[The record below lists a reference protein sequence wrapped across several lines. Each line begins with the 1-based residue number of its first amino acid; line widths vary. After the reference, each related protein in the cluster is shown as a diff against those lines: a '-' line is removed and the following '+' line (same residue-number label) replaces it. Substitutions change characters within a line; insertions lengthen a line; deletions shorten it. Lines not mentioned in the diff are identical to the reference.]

1 MRTDDKVSVVATPRV
16 IGLTD
21 LLGVVQHRSD
31 QSSLSIYIPTFG
43 ISDVTVIVK
52 TLPGDIPA
60 CLFSLHSSASTF
72 NIMYGVSLKA
82 QSQSQ
87 SHPIPSPTH

>member
-1 MRTDDKVSVVATPRV
+1 MRTDDKVSVAATPCV

-43 ISDVTVIVK
+43 TSDVTVICEN
-52 TLPGDIPA
+52 LA
-60 CLFSLHSSASTF
+60 R
-72 NIMYGVSLKA
+72 
-82 QSQSQ
+82 
-87 SHPIPSPTH
+87 